1 MDLTSAVP
9 IIIARPFVDAV
20 VDRGM
25 GWMTAPVALPLIG
38 IQPRAASRKVFEDEP
53 MTSPPVRVVAH
64 PKPLLPRLT
73 RDDTDDRGPIVGVGA
88 VAFALIRASAG
99 RVMRVAMGRAFVPRR
114 SDTTRPPQRRCPP
127 SYRWV
132 RWRSAESG
140 CAAGGYG
147 AVCATPP
154 ARAPDGPSAPPWQSH
169 AAAAPVWP
177 VVDEFFRRPSRS
189 TACNSL
195 HRRGSGRLES
205 DLALGRVVAPGSDN
219 AGTSDRL
226 GAGGVPARWCNYHHQ
241 AVQ

>member
-20 VDRGM
+20 VDRGL

-99 RVMRVAMGRAFVPRR
+99 RVMRVAMGRAFFPRR

-127 SYRWV
+127 SHRWV

-147 AVCATPP
+147 AVCATLP
-154 ARAPDGPSAPPWQSH
+154 ARALGAPWARPWQCH
-169 AAAAPVWP
+169 AAAAPAWP
-177 VVDEFFRRPSRS
+177 VVGGFFRRPSRS
-189 TACNSL
+189 TACSSL
-195 HRRGSGRLES
+195 HRRDSGRLES

-226 GAGGVPARWCNYHHQ
+226 GAGGVPARWCRYHHQ